1 MYIIHMYIYIYIY
14 TLYCIH
20 SYLRPEMGTPS
31 LYLPIGQSHQASK
44 MFQARFLPQKNLLFW
59 RPGSSKKT
67 EVLNDNRVV
76 WPMKILKRDA
86 FEWLKLWWLNYR
98 TTRILTNFQGVFS
111 AKNSQQTPRLHTR
124 NMSVQNNKKE
134 LRKHTKPIVLKLR
147 GYKSY
152 LDHVQ
157 VDVVTWSTNEAL
169 PTKKTGYDIFANLS
183 LKNHPPIYPT
193 KVQPDK

>member
-1 MYIIHMYIYIYIY
+1 MYIWYIYIYICVCILYICIYIY

-98 TTRILTNFQGVFS
+98 TTRILTNFKGVFS
-111 AKNSQQTPRLHTR
+111 AKKQPANTEIAHKKHVRAKQQKRVTEAHKTNST
-124 NMSVQNNKKE
+124 
-134 LRKHTKPIVLKLR
+134 
-147 GYKSY
+147 
-152 LDHVQ
+152 
-157 VDVVTWSTNEAL
+157 
-169 PTKKTGYDIFANLS
+169 
-183 LKNHPPIYPT
+183 
-193 KVQPDK
+193 